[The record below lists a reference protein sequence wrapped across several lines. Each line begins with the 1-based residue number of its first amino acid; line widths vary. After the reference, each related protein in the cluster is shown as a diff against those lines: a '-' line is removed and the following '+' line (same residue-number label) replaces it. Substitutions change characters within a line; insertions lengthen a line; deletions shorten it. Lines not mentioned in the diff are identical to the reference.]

1 MRATLDQEDL
11 DQIARRVA
19 EIITPLLST
28 KSDGD
33 EPFFDVPALAAYL
46 RVDESWIYQQVH
58 LRKIPYYKLGKYVRF
73 NKQEIADWS
82 KTLKLSR

>member
-1 MRATLDQEDL
+1 MRTVLDQEDVEL
-11 DQIARRVA
+11 IAQRVA

-28 KSDGD
+28 KDGGD
-33 EPFFDVPALAAYL
+33 EPFFDVPALAEYL

-73 NKQEIADWS
+73 RKSEIEEWS
-82 KTLKLSR
+82 KTLKLFR